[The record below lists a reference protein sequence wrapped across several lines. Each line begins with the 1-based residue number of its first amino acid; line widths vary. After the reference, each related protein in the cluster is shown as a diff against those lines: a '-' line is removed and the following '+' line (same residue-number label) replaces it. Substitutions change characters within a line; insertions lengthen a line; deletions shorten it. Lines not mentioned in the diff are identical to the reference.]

1 MPTSYE
7 VIFLGTLAK
16 IDPTQSNE
24 VVENAAG
31 ILGTHGSANDPLSSH
46 VHNLSAERLSED
58 DNDTYD
64 TDNGGGYDSFR
75 IDGGTPQDFD
85 AVATYTAVVH
95 YIDGTTANVTAVVFQ
110 DVDGNTYLA
119 PETTQNA
126 DQAALTAKPI
136 QSIDLTGVIANT
148 GDMAADRVAGEFKT
162 AVDGTA
168 GNDTMTVGYTDA
180 QGDQIT
186 SGNDFVAGYDGD
198 DLISTGAGDD
208 TLIGG
213 DGDDTLRGGA
223 GADSMDGGTGR
234 NVLDYSDS
242 TSGVSANLLTNVV
255 FGGYADGDTVIDMTD
270 VAGSAFGDTLV
281 LSNTSGAAWGAGGDD
296 SLRGGT
302 GDDSLFGGDG
312 NDTLEGMAGSDTLY
326 GGAGDDLI
334 HGYEWMATP
343 DGLDSNDL
351 IHGEAGNDTLG
362 GDEGDDTLF
371 GGDDDDVL
379 YGWYGDDQMFGDAGN
394 DMLFGEAGDDL
405 LGGGTGD
412 DTLSGG
418 TGNDTF
424 VYVSGDGADT
434 ITDFN
439 TGNTGALNDGDTTN
453 NDFIDLS
460 AFYDNIWELRADF
473 ADDGILNQS
482 NTTDLGGDAVDYS
495 DNTQFAAG
503 DSLTFQGADQSSFAT
518 DNTGVVC
525 FAAGT
530 LILTPAGEVPVER
543 LRPGDLVVTK
553 DNGPRPVIWSNMRR
567 LGLAELVRRPSLRPV
582 EIKAGVFGNQCP
594 LIVSPQ
600 HGIVVRHDNTEILLR
615 AKHLAEM
622 DGGTARVRKGCR
634 GVTYCHLMFEQHEV
648 IFSNGLPSESFFPG
662 PEAIKTL
669 DNAAYN
675 ELIGLFPALSRGC
688 DRARVLRSYGKTA
701 RVFLRRNTR
710 PARVDSLLS
719 P

>member
-7 VIFLGTLAK
+7 VIFLGTLAQ
-16 IDPTQSNE
+16 IDPIQSNE
-24 VVENAAG
+24 VAENAAG

-46 VHNLSAERLSED
+46 VHNLSAEWLHED
-58 DNDTYD
+58 HNDTYD
-64 TDNGGGYDSFR
+64 TDNHGGYDSFR

-85 AVATYTAVVH
+85 AVATYAAVVH
-95 YIDGTTANVTAVVFQ
+95 YVDGTTANITAVVFQ

-119 PETTQNA
+119 PEETENA

-136 QSIDLTGVIANT
+136 QTIDLNSVIADT
-148 GDMAADRVAGEFKT
+148 GDMTADRAAGDFKT

-168 GNDTMTVGYTDA
+168 GNDTMTLGYTDA

-186 SGNDFVAGYDGD
+186 GGHDYVAGYDGD
-198 DLISTGAGDD
+198 DLMAADAGDD

-242 TSGVSANLLTNVV
+242 TSGVTANLLTNVV
-255 FGGYADGDTVIDMTD
+255 FGGYADGDTIVNMTD

-302 GDDSLFGGDG
+302 GNDSLFGGDG

-351 IHGEAGNDTLG
+351 IYGEAGNDTLG
-362 GDEGDDTLF
+362 GDEGEDTLF

-379 YGWYGDDQMFGDAGN
+379 YGWYGDDRIFGDAGN
-394 DMLFGEAGDDL
+394 DVLFGEADDDML
-405 LGGGTGD
+405 VGGAGD

-418 TGNDTF
+418 TGNDTII
-424 VYVSGDGADT
+424 YLAGHGADT

-439 TGNTGALNDGDTTN
+439 VGNTGALNDGDITN

-460 AFYDNIWELRADF
+460 AFYDDIWELRADF

-495 DNTQFAAG
+495 DNTQFMAG

-543 LRPGDLVVTK
+543 LSPGDLVVTK
-553 DNGPRPVIWSNMRR
+553 DNGPRPVIWSGVRH
-567 LGLAELVRRPSLRPV
+567 LGLAELVRRPALRPV
-582 EIKAGVFGNQCP
+582 EIKAGAFGNEGP
-594 LIVSPQ
+594 LVVSPQ
-600 HGIVVRHDNTEILLR
+600 HGVLVHHDNTEILLR
-615 AKHLAEM
+615 AKHLAETR
-622 DGGTARVRKGCR
+622 GGTARIKNGCR

-669 DNAAYN
+669 DAHAYR
-675 ELIGLFPALSRGC
+675 ELIGLFPALSRSS
-688 DRARVLRSYGKTA
+688 DRAEVLRSYGRTA
-701 RVFLRRNTR
+701 RVFLRRNAR
-710 PARVDSLLS
+710 PDHVDIPLLL
-719 P
+719 